1 MLCGWIWLITLFLK
15 KYKFGKMNKN
25 IFLIRMYLQY
35 YNYQSCWAK
44 FCCYTLPARP
54 HHELCGN
61 ELQIVTSNFYC
72 LALHDA
78 LLPGNWQQ
86 ATSQSAGQPS
96 QPSEQLLL
104 AQPSSSSLMR
114 TKNGRPDVLLAT
126 AKSKINICLHL
137 FQDERKPLI
146 GWLAAYC
153 IVP

>member
-1 MLCGWIWLITLFLK
+1 MTYCAQIKKSDWILLITLFLK
-15 KYKFGKMNKN
+15 KYTYISLGKGTK
-25 IFLIRMYLQY
+25 MYLY

-86 ATSQSAGQPS
+86 AISQSAGQPS
-96 QPSEQLLL
+96 QPSGQLLL

-146 GWLAAYC
+146 GWLNTQ
-153 IVP
+153 I